1 VKLTRIAIRALLKY
15 DKKGVVLLVSSLS
28 GLRSKYGSVLY
39 CTTKH
44 AIVGFV
50 KGMGLSEDLEGVK
63 VVGICPG
70 YVFLDFFDKRG
81 AIRGLSCCCALSSN
95 RGSL

>member
-1 VKLTRIAIRALLKY
+1 
-15 DKKGVVLLVSSLS
+15 VLLVSSLS

-39 CTTKH
+39 CASKH

-50 KGMGLSEDLEGVK
+50 KGMGLAEDLEGVK

-70 YVFLDFFDKRG
+70 
-81 AIRGLSCCCALSSN
+81 
-95 RGSL
+95 